1 MAKFGLIGHPLSHS
15 KSPFIHHFFLGK
27 EYSLLDIQEHELKS
41 FLAEDQDLNV
51 TIPYKEKV
59 IPFLKNLSPEAREI
73 GAVNTIHH
81 RVGYNTDASGFADC
95 LKAHGFKAKD
105 KNVLVFG
112 TGGASKA
119 ISYILRQ
126 EGANVQLVSRYKKEN
141 TILYDE
147 IGKVNYQAVVN
158 CTPLGM
164 YPNMNESIAKY
175 LDFSRM
181 EWLVD
186 IVANPLRTKLLQ
198 EAGCPSI
205 GGLEMLV
212 RQAAKADEIFSGKM
226 ISEEEIQACLRALCF
241 EQRNIV
247 FIGMAMAGKS
257 TIAKAFDAQTV
268 EMDEI
273 IVEQEGLSISRL
285 FQEKGEAY
293 FRKKELE
300 VAKEV
305 SRLNHQVIS
314 TGGGVILNEEA
325 MTYLRGNGLL
335 VWVKRDIDRMILE
348 NNRPLYA
355 SKEDLYRVYQER
367 KERYAY
373 YADVELDNN
382 RSIEEAIVSLKEKLK

>member
-1 MAKFGLIGHPLSHS
+1 
-15 KSPFIHHFFLGK
+15 
-27 EYSLLDIQEHELKS
+27 
-41 FLAEDQDLNV
+41 
-51 TIPYKEKV
+51 
-59 IPFLKNLSPEAREI
+59 
-73 GAVNTIHH
+73 
-81 RVGYNTDASGFADC
+81 
-95 LKAHGFKAKD
+95 
-105 KNVLVFG
+105 
-112 TGGASKA
+112 
-119 ISYILRQ
+119 
-126 EGANVQLVSRYKKEN
+126 
-141 TILYDE
+141 
-147 IGKVNYQAVVN
+147 
-158 CTPLGM
+158 
-164 YPNMNESIAKY
+164 
-175 LDFSRM
+175 
-181 EWLVD
+181 
-186 IVANPLRTKLLQ
+186 
-198 EAGCPSI
+198 
-205 GGLEMLV
+205 
-212 RQAAKADEIFSGKM
+212 M

-325 MTYLRGNGLL
+325 MTYLRANGLL